1 MTNEVKILF
10 DLYIVQRLLRYTSNM
25 IGKCNRESLGGIM
38 KKKILIVSV
47 AVVVFILLVAGIF
60 GYTLK
65 LRYTTVDT
73 KEAPDKDFSLTLQM
87 KGEPELLFGATHG
100 RIVAKHD
107 GKTVQKIPVTVYDD
121 GAMLREDNWSVE
133 WGIAGVRI
141 TLIGSEQP
149 DEIIDI
155 MYDGSDTFSGYS
167 EEEIRTEME
176 NRYGSLQSVT
186 KEGNFYRCDTGDF
199 TFLVQ
204 NDLILSDSYKQEY
217 FHYLTD
223 AYFAGRNRVHEYEVK
238 GEGTDICYIP
248 VITLDSSSSEEKNWF
263 CQDVINWLLF
273 VTKDLPYE
281 GNETLFEQIEISYR
295 GENIDYNLPDL
306 SDFTED
312 SIADV
317 YNDLYEYVETMITE
331 DYQDAVE
338 NTGSE
343 VDESAGTQNDSH
355 AGSEDTDGQVPDEE
369 AVRYYLSLE
378 PDCTYQADNGVEYRM
393 VPVDRACGS
402 SFYVLVGTDDQGKS
416 ACMVNTDPYLGS
428 GGEAKWIQFLSDGKT
443 GFSCLAYSGGAYGSL
458 YRTEDGGKTFTN
470 VEWPSA
476 KAKLSD
482 GTLYNPFV
490 MPEKVYEKD
499 GKLYMEVG
507 QGADGDYYGDEG
519 YCNGLYESSDDGKTW
534 EYVGEVV
541 VSQSD

>member
-1 MTNEVKILF
+1 
-10 DLYIVQRLLRYTSNM
+10 
-25 IGKCNRESLGGIM
+25 M

-65 LRYTTVDT
+65 LRYTVVDT

-87 KGEPELLFGATHG
+87 KGEPELFFGATHG

-121 GAMLREDNWSVE
+121 GSMLREDNWSVE
-133 WGIAGVRI
+133 WGLAGVRV
-141 TLIGSEQP
+141 TLMGSEQS

-155 MYDGSDTFSGYS
+155 MYDGSDAFGGYS

-176 NRYGSLQSVT
+176 NRYGSLQSMT
-186 KEGNFYRCDTGDF
+186 KEGDLYRCDTGEF

-204 NDLILSDSYKQEY
+204 NDLVLSNSYEQEY

-223 AYFAGRNRVHEYEVK
+223 AYFAGRNRAHEYEVK

-248 VITLDSSSSEEKNWF
+248 VITLDSSSSEEKDWF
-263 CQDVINWLLF
+263 CQDVVNWLLY
-273 VTKDLPYE
+273 VTKELPYE
-281 GNETLFEQIEISYR
+281 GNEALFEQIEIGYR
-295 GENIDYNLPDL
+295 GENFDYDLPDL
-306 SDFTED
+306 SDFAED
-312 SIADV
+312 AIADV
-317 YNDLYEYVETMITE
+317 YNVLYEYVETLITE
-331 DYQDAVE
+331 DYQETVE
-338 NTGSE
+338 NGGLKAD
-343 VDESAGTQNDSH
+343 VDAGTETGDN
-355 AGSEDTDGQVPDEE
+355 AGNEDGQMPDEE
-369 AVRYYLSLE
+369 AVQYYLSLD

-458 YRTEDGGKTFTN
+458 YRTEDGGKTFTA

-482 GTLYNPFV
+482 GTFYNPFV

-519 YCNGLYESSDDGKTW
+519 YCNGLYESSDEGKTW

-541 VSQSD
+541 VPQSD

>member
-1 MTNEVKILF
+1 
-10 DLYIVQRLLRYTSNM
+10 
-25 IGKCNRESLGGIM
+25 M
-38 KKKILIVSV
+38 KKKILIVIG

-65 LRYTTVDT
+65 LRYTVVDT

-121 GAMLREDNWSVE
+121 GAMLHEDNWSVE
-133 WGIAGVRI
+133 WGIAGVRV

-149 DEIIDI
+149 DEIMDI

-248 VITLDSSSSEEKNWF
+248 VITLDSSSSEEKDWGF
-263 CQDVINWLLF
+263 
-273 VTKDLPYE
+273 
-281 GNETLFEQIEISYR
+281 
-295 GENIDYNLPDL
+295 
-306 SDFTED
+306 
-312 SIADV
+312 A
-317 YNDLYEYVETMITE
+317 
-331 DYQDAVE
+331 
-338 NTGSE
+338 
-343 VDESAGTQNDSH
+343 
-355 AGSEDTDGQVPDEE
+355 
-369 AVRYYLSLE
+369 
-378 PDCTYQADNGVEYRM
+378 RM
-393 VPVDRACGS
+393 
-402 SFYVLVGTDDQGKS
+402 
-416 ACMVNTDPYLGS
+416 
-428 GGEAKWIQFLSDGKT
+428 
-443 GFSCLAYSGGAYGSL
+443 
-458 YRTEDGGKTFTN
+458 
-470 VEWPSA
+470 
-476 KAKLSD
+476 
-482 GTLYNPFV
+482 
-490 MPEKVYEKD
+490 
-499 GKLYMEVG
+499 
-507 QGADGDYYGDEG
+507 
-519 YCNGLYESSDDGKTW
+519 
-534 EYVGEVV
+534 
-541 VSQSD
+541 